1 MQNPSNTE
9 RIENNRILSDNKIYK
24 VCDYL
29 YKSITPLFREI
40 IILNLMSIYGGQ
52 LKNVL
57 PTLNSLT
64 ELSNLKNDVV
74 INRTIENSNQ
84 DTIIIAAWGEP
95 PDFSIP
101 DECSITKQQ
110 LRTYYTSI
118 IQKILNY
125 LQDKVVYRVGDISS
139 PGYPRHDSD

>member
-1 MQNPSNTE
+1 M
-9 RIENNRILSDNKIYK
+9 
-24 VCDYL
+24 
-29 YKSITPLFREI
+29 
-40 IILNLMSIYGGQ
+40 
-52 LKNVL
+52 
-57 PTLNSLT
+57 T

-84 DTIIIAAWGEP
+84 DTIIIATWGEP